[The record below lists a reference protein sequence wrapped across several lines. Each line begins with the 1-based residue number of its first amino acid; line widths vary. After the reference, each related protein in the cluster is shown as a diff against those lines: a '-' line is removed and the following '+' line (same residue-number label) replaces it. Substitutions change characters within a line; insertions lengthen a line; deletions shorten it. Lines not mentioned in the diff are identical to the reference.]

1 MVFIKLQAANSIDCW
16 VIENT
21 FKFISEH
28 SKSLSQVV
36 FSINISGRSL
46 GDIEFKTIIHS
57 LFRKYKITAGNICFE
72 ITETA
77 AIASFDNAIHFIQE
91 LKKEGC
97 SFALDDFG
105 SGLSFFAYLKQFPVS
120 TLKIDGIF
128 VRNIDA
134 DPIDYAMV
142 KSINE
147 IAHLYNKKTVAE
159 FVETDAVFDKLL
171 ELGVDYDQGY
181 GISRPISLSAIPQV

>member
-1 MVFIKLQAANSIDCW
+1 
-16 VIENT
+16 
-21 FKFISEH
+21 
-28 SKSLSQVV
+28 
-36 FSINISGRSL
+36 
-46 GDIEFKTIIHS
+46 
-57 LFRKYKITAGNICFE
+57 
-72 ITETA
+72 
-77 AIASFDNAIHFIQE
+77 
-91 LKKEGC
+91 
-97 SFALDDFG
+97 
-105 SGLSFFAYLKQFPVS
+105 VS

-159 FVETDAVFDKLL
+159 FVETDAVFVKLL